1 MVSRRRFLVTLAAL
15 PLVGER
21 AFAATST
28 NTQIRDQAVAEL
40 KLTTVGWLKS
50 NGQPNYPSGTAPMTT
65 HWGKAMN
72 LLTQITNS
80 GSGTGFGSGAW
91 GG

>member
-1 MVSRRRFLVTLAAL
+1 MVSRRRFVVWLAAL
-15 PLVGER
+15 PLAGER

-28 NTQIRDQAVAEL
+28 NAQIRDQAVAEL

-50 NGQPNYPSGTAPMTT
+50 NGVERYPGGAPLTT

-72 LLTQITNS
+72 LLAQITDS
-80 GSGTGFGSGAW
+80 TGGTGFGSGAW